1 MVRRRRPVCDQLGG
15 VHLRHLHLLGH
26 HWESW
31 PGHLS
36 WTVVHSVEETTIL
49 MVDPTVRPGEC
60 TYLKVIFT
68 IFRVVYKCFHT
79 LSKREI

>member
-1 MVRRRRPVCDQLGG
+1 MGELAR
-15 VHLRHLHLLGH
+15 
-26 HWESW
+26 

-36 WTVVHSVEETTIL
+36 WTGVHSVEETTIL

-79 LSKREI
+79 LSIVLTQ